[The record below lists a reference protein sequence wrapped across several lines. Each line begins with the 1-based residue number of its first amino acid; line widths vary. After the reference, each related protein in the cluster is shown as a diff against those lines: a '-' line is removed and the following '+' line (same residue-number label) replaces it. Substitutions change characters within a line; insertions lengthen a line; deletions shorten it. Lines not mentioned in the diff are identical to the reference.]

1 MISMEEE
8 MVDGV
13 LDDLEGM
20 KVEKNKVGI
29 YDCPTFVRFE
39 AK

>member
-8 MVDGV
+8 MVDEV

-20 KVEKNKVGI
+20 KVEKNKVRI
-29 YDCPTFVRFE
+29 YDCPTFVLSE
-39 AK
+39 AE